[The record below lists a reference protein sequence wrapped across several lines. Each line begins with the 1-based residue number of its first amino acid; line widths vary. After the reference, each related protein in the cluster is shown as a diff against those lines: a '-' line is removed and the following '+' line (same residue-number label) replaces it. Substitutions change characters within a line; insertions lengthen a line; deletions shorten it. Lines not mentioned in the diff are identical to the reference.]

1 MYSFA
6 VTGPDF
12 SLLAFDNRP
21 EGKAEWDPH
30 IAEDKIGSEGSGV
43 CQEHLAAYQ
52 PEFTTNENQNSAQS
66 HLWIHCLNELV
77 TCYLYLEFPILA
89 NEASFSQCYKTT
101 PYLSEQLLE
110 GEVNFTYMLYQRN
123 LNQKSFTLASSE
135 FN

>member
-1 MYSFA
+1 MQNNEEKKERWGTTALYSFA

-30 IAEDKIGSEGSGV
+30 IAEDKIGSERSGV

-77 TCYLYLEFPILA
+77 TCYLYLEFPMKLA
-89 NEASFSQCYKTT
+89 F
-101 PYLSEQLLE
+101 LSVIKQHRIS
-110 GEVNFTYMLYQRN
+110 VSNF
-123 LNQKSFTLASSE
+123 
-135 FN
+135 